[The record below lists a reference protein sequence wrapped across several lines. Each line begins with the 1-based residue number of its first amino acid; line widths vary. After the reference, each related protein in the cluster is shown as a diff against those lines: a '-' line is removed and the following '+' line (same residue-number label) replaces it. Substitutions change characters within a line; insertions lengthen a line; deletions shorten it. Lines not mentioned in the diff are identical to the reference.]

1 MPVRGDRKPERFEA
15 GEIET
20 QLRFVEY
27 LCDSMARKLEG
38 LTEEQVRLQLVPSG
52 TTLLWLVKHVA
63 AAQVLWLPHFFS
75 GELSRERLPDED
87 DLDDETTAS
96 VTALLAATTRRTREI
111 VEAHP
116 DPDGLSVLDVP
127 QHGRVSMRWVL
138 AHLVEEIARHA
149 GHADIL
155 RELTDGQTGR

>member
-1 MPVRGDRKPERFEA
+1 MRDDRKPERFEA

-20 QLRFVEY
+20 QLRFIEY

-38 LTEEQVRLQLVPSG
+38 LTEEQVRRQLVPSG
-52 TTLLWLVKHVA
+52 TTLLWLAKHVA

-75 GELSRERLPDED
+75 GELSREELVDED
-87 DLDDETTAS
+87 ELAAETTAS
-96 VTALLAATTRRTREI
+96 VTAMLAATTRRTREI
-111 VEAHP
+111 VEARP
-116 DPDGLSVLDVP
+116 DPEALSALDVP
-127 QHGRVSMRWVL
+127 GHGRVTLRWLL

-155 RELTDGQTGR
+155 RELTDRGTGR